1 MQRTLVVYYSMTGN
15 TRHLAEEIR
24 TAVAGDLEEIREPR
38 PRRGFSGVVR
48 ALLDLALRREVPIEP
63 IRHSP
68 SDYALVILGGPVWGG
83 RIAPPVRTYALR
95 HGLQASQVAFFCT
108 MGGRGAESAFA
119 GLAKDCGRDPV
130 ATLALDSAHLDP
142 AAHALDLQRFAGS
155 SHPAPV

>member
-15 TRHLAEEIR
+15 TRRLAEEIR
-24 TAVAGDLEEIREPR
+24 AAVAGDLEEIREPR